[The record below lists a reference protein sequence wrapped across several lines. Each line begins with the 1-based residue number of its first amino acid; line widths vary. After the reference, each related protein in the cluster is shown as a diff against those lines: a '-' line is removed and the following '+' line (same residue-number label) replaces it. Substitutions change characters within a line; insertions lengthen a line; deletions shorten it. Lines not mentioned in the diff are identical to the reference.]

1 MNLDELRQAM
11 ASDAT
16 FEHYKKWKKWQKR
29 NGNSR
34 FYQLLV
40 LIGLVHSPSF
50 EHSYFFRKEKLSNA
64 QT

>member
-1 MNLDELRQAM
+1 MNFDELRHVM
-11 ASDAT
+11 ASNLT

-29 NGNSR
+29 NCNSG

-50 EHSYFFRKEKLSNA
+50 EHSYFFERRS
-64 QT
+64 